1 MIREKLKRVVKKII
15 KKMSFSSLNLRESHH
30 QEAQDNDIG
39 MDDSCENQ
47 DFIADDD
54 PILDCELDEQRILEY
69 QNSGKKII
77 FIDIRESYEY
87 RQGYIENA
95 VMIPMNHIPKIQ
107 QCFSNEPIKILYCA
121 AGIRSFDVCV
131 YLRQQGIENIFS
143 MEGGV
148 GTWANHSYVH
158 PEESQYN
165 FYVGQLIEIEEK
177 YIIQHI
183 FQQEDIVKLTLM
195 KYQNHDILIRMTEME
210 LHKKI
215 SYKKA

>member
-15 KKMSFSSLNLRESHH
+15 KKMSFSSLNLRESHL
-30 QEAQDNDIG
+30 QEAQDNDIE
-39 MDDSCENQ
+39 MDDSYDNQ
-47 DFIADDD
+47 DVIADDD
-54 PILDCELDEQRILEY
+54 PILDCELNEERILEY
-69 QNSGKKII
+69 QNSGKKIV

-95 VMIPMNHIPKIQ
+95 LMIPMNHIPKVQ
-107 QCFSNEPIKILYCA
+107 QCFSNEPIKIIYCA

-131 YLRQQGIENIFS
+131 YLRQQGIENVFS

-148 GTWANHSYVH
+148 GTWAKHSYVY
-158 PEESQYN
+158 PEESQYH
-165 FYVGQLIEIEEK
+165 FYVGQIIEIEEK
-177 YIIQHI
+177 YIVQHI
-183 FQQEDIVKLTLM
+183 FQQAGVVKLTLM
-195 KYQNHDILIRMTEME
+195 KYQNNDSLVRITEME